1 MYIYIYLERERVCVW
16 SENMTTCSFTEHLYS
31 RCKWPIVLFFY
42 CRTCVRC
49 APPANHFSFQFT
61 YLRKNCLFGRGKTP
75 VTSKNSFHSKS
86 HLEIHIFTARVKINI
101 VMLVHIARIVFNWLV
116 PYIFGG
122 WNMKFNMSLLPL
134 AQTHMRFTIF
144 TLLVNFHITMA
155 NHNFEWVNP
164 L

>member
-1 MYIYIYLERERVCVW
+1 VCDQRTWRHVHLQSIYIAAASGR
-16 SENMTTCSFTEHLYS
+16 
-31 RCKWPIVLFFY
+31 LFF
-42 CRTCVRC
+42 
-49 APPANHFSFQFT
+49 FST
-61 YLRKNCLFGRGKTP
+61 AGHVSDVPHLRITFRFSLHISEKTVLFGRGKTP